1 MTATQKKVLS
11 IILMVIGVIFVLIGI
26 AGVIQVNDV
35 NSQMEQMN
43 QMTGGMLGGMAK
55 SMGQPVEAS
64 YVGSIIYL
72 VLGFA
77 SSIVGFKMLGKVA
90 A

>member
-11 IILMVIGVIFVLIGI
+11 ITLMVLGIIFVFIGI
-26 AGVIQVNDV
+26 AGVIQVSNA
-35 NSQMEQMN
+35 NAQIEQMN
-43 QMTGGMLGGMAK
+43 QLTGGMFGGMAK

-72 VLGFA
+72 VLGLA
-77 SSIVGFKMLGKVA
+77 SGLSGFKMLGKA
-90 A
+90 G